1 MIDEAQQ
8 PAPALRLFLLGFI
21 TLFLELVLIRYLAG
35 NIWNLGYF
43 PNLVLLAVFV
53 GMGCGFV
60 FHHRIDEARSRR
72 LLQLSIWVLLGLLA
86 LIHFKRPAVPGFS
99 RGLAQ
104 FGGELFYTA
113 TPSASKTLTNVI
125 FVFWFL
131 LVVSIFGMI
140 SQRTAKI
147 FRLFEPL
154 KAYTLDISGS
164 LCGILCFMAASWLQ
178 LPSWSWFVIFG
189 VLFTAVM
196 PGWKARFVAI
206 PVLLLIPGMA
216 ALEDTKLLSDREYK
230 GAMEVRWSPYQ
241 KVEYAAESR
250 SGTPDQI
257 FVNGVYHQNMNTAEE
272 IARTFYSS
280 PYQDRASRPTLPP
293 YKTVLVIG
301 AGSGNDVE
309 AALMHGVEHIDA
321 VEIDP
326 VIASLG
332 RKHHP
337 ARPYDDSR
345 VSLIVN
351 DARAF
356 MTTTKNKY
364 DLIVFALTDSLVKV
378 SPVAQ
383 LRLENYIYTED
394 SIRRARSLL
403 NPGGDLLFYN
413 QYRKPWLID
422 KMKIMIHD
430 ATGNWPRLVFERN
443 AFAVLLAGDH
453 NLAPAPVITDTHI
466 APARDDWP
474 FPYLKDRSIPGIY
487 VVAMAGL
494 GLLAAFLVVFVHR
507 SSATETSDVKLNLK
521 LAFLLMGVAF
531 LLLETKS
538 VIQFSLLFGTTWI
551 NSSLVFLGVL
561 ALVLAANWT
570 ALLFNDS
577 RRVLWVAYAFLLLF
591 CLLALIYPLSN
602 LLYVQNR
609 ILRFAAATLLTFF
622 PIYFANLIFSITFR
636 GQKLAEHLFGW
647 NLIGATVGGILE
659 YTSMAIG
666 YSALGVI
673 VAACYTIVFILL
685 LSTKTPQAAVSQ

>member
-1 MIDEAQQ
+1 MTEDAQL
-8 PAPALRLFLLGFI
+8 PKAALRLFLLGFI

-60 FHHRIDEARSRR
+60 FHHRINDVQSRR
-72 LLQLSIWVLLGLLA
+72 LLYLSIWVLFGLLA

-113 TPSASKTLTNVI
+113 TPAASNKFSNVV
-125 FVFWFL
+125 FVFWFM
-131 LVVSIFGMI
+131 LVVLVFTMI
-140 SQRTAKI
+140 SQFTAKI
-147 FRLFEPL
+147 FRLFAPL
-154 KAYTLDISGS
+154 KSYTLDISGS

-178 LPSWSWFVIFG
+178 LPAWSWFLLFG
-189 VLFTAVM
+189 LLFLAIL
-196 PGWKARFVAI
+196 PGWKVRFIAVPI
-206 PVLLLIPGMA
+206 LLLISGMA
-216 ALEDTKLLSDREYK
+216 ALEDTKLLSDRAYE
-230 GAMEVRWSPYQ
+230 GAMEVHWSPYQ
-241 KVEYAAESR
+241 KVEYGAESR

-257 FVNGVYHQNMNTAEE
+257 FVNGVYHQNMNTREE
-272 IARTFYSS
+272 IGRTFYSS
-280 PYQDRASRPTLPP
+280 PYQDRASRPELLP

-309 AALMHGVEHIDA
+309 AALMHGVEHVDA

-332 RKHHP
+332 RKYHS
-337 ARPYDDSR
+337 ANPYADSR
-345 VSLIVN
+345 VSLIIN

-356 MTTTKNKY
+356 MTTTKTRY

-378 SPVAQ
+378 SPIAQ

-422 KMKIMIHD
+422 KMKIMIHN
-430 ATGNWPRLVFERN
+430 ATGNWPRVLFERN

-453 NLAPAPVITDTHI
+453 NVAPEPELTDANV

-487 VVAMAGL
+487 IVAMTGL
-494 GLLAAFLVVFVHR
+494 AFLAAVLVVFVHR
-507 SSATETSDVKLNLK
+507 STAGETTDVKLNLK

-570 ALLFNDS
+570 ALLFDSS
-577 RRVLWVAYAFLLLF
+577 RRVLWVAYVFLLLF
-591 CLLALIYPLSN
+591 CILALAYPLSN
-602 LLYVQNR
+602 LLYVQSR

-666 YSALGVI
+666 YNALGVL
-673 VAACYTIVFILL
+673 VAACYTVVFLL
-685 LSTKTPQAAVSQ
+685 LYSAKTPQPA